1 MSIISFDTDSFRPQ
15 DRFDHWCE
23 VRARNLF
30 GVTIDLERDR
40 RADFHG
46 RFSAFAVGE
55 ATFAEMK
62 ASSYRLSR
70 TKADIARIASDSLY
84 ISNQIRGTGWLDVG
98 RDRVHVMPDNGFGI
112 SYSDM
117 PYTATPERSDGFHYR
132 ALKIPLSAYKDLVGD
147 ARNLT
152 PEPMLK
158 SLRLTT
164 LIAAAFT
171 ALAEAGPQPTDDSS
185 AVRHLAQL
193 ALLARGRIT
202 PGLPESRAALRFGFY
217 HATRDLIG
225 RNLHRPDL
233 SPAMIAGALS
243 ISVRQVHLLFEPTG
257 SSFARTV
264 MALRLARAKQL
275 LTSDIDQPVSGIAFA
290 CGFDSLATFY
300 RAFRQAFDMTPSD
313 LRFGSHTG

>member
-1 MSIISFDTDSFRPQ
+1 MISFDTESFRPHE
-15 DRFDHWCE
+15 RFDHWCE
-23 VRARNLF
+23 VRAKNLF
-30 GVTIDLERDR
+30 GVTIELKRDR

-46 RFSAFAVGE
+46 RFSAFAIGN

-62 ASSYRLSR
+62 ASSYRVSR

-112 SYSDM
+112 SYSDL

-132 ALKIPLSAYKDLVGD
+132 ALKIPLASYHDLVGE
-147 ARNLT
+147 ARDLT

-158 SLRLTT
+158 AVRLTT
-164 LIAAAFT
+164 LIAASFT
-171 ALAEAGPQPTDDSS
+171 ALAEGGPRQSADADD
-185 AVRHLAQL
+185 AIKHLAQL

-202 PGLPESRAALRFGFY
+202 PGLPQSRAALRFGFY
-217 HATRDLIG
+217 HATRDQIR

-233 SPAMIAGALS
+233 SPTMVAAALS
-243 ISVRQVHLLFEPTG
+243 ISVRQLHLLFEPSG

-264 MALRLARAKQL
+264 MALRLDKARHL
-275 LTSDIDQPVSGIAFA
+275 LTADIDQPVSGIAFA

-300 RAFRQAFDMTPSD
+300 RAFRQTFDMTPGD
-313 LRFGSHTG
+313 LRFGTQTES